1 MHFPWVCLNKKG
13 YKCYHPLTRNQIVT
27 MDVIFREIVLFFSS
41 SQPYLRGEKRGV
53 SEDDASLLL
62 FVPRDFF
69 DVERCHSK
77 GEQKAFQKD
86 MEPT

>member
-1 MHFPWVCLNKKG
+1 MN
-13 YKCYHPLTRNQIVT
+13 
-27 MDVIFREIVLFFSS
+27 VIFCEIVLFFSS

-62 FVPRDFF
+62 FVPPDFF
-69 DVERCHSK
+69 DAERCHSK
-77 GEQKAFQKD
+77 GEQKTFQKD